1 MGDVITV
8 GAIDDDRM
16 LLEMLKNWMTAV
28 PDIQLIHTAAT
39 VDEYVQLGAPD
50 QIVLLD
56 LNLKDDSSPAENVA
70 RLTELGSRVL
80 VLSIIADLKYVIA
93 TLEAGAEG
101 YLTKNHGPEALVTSI
116 RQIAAGELTPS
127 QELAFAVTR
136 DNRPTR
142 PRLSPQERRLL
153 SYYARGMTL
162 DAAARKISVSPRT
175 AEDYLNRVKKKY
187 EEAGRPART
196 KLELAQRLREDELED
211 EPRL

>member
-1 MGDVITV
+1 MITV

-16 LLEMLKNWMTAV
+16 LLEMLKSWMSAV
-28 PDIQLIHTAAT
+28 PDIQLTHTAAT
-39 VDEYVQLGAPD
+39 VDEYVQLGVSN

-56 LNLKDDSSPAENVA
+56 LNLKDDSSPAENVV
-70 RLTELGSRVL
+70 RLTGLGSKVL
-80 VLSIIADLKYVIA
+80 VVSIIADQKYVIA

-101 YLTKNHGPEALVTSI
+101 YLTKNHGPDALVISI
-116 RQIAAGELTPS
+116 RQIAAGELPPS

-142 PRLSPQERRLL
+142 PQLSPQEGRLL

-162 DAAARKISVSPRT
+162 EAAARKIGVSPRT
-175 AEDYLNRVKKKY
+175 AEDYLSRVKKKY
-187 EEAGRPART
+187 AEAGRPART
-196 KLELAQRLREDELED
+196 KLELAQRFSEDGLQD